1 MIFEKPGTSLKIL
14 VIAGEASGDR
24 LAARA
29 LFRLKEVA
37 ASRGKSAELFGIG
50 GRECKDLGMN
60 CLYTTDQM
68 SVVGFLEVAKRYP
81 FFRRVLKNI
90 VSLLDSK
97 RPDVIFLVDYPG
109 FNLRVA
115 KEAHKRGIR
124 VVFYVSP
131 QVWAWKA
138 SRIKDIV
145 ASVDDML
152 VIFPFEVDIYQHAG
166 LTNTCFVGHP
176 LLEIIEQERSSYSTR
191 EEFAAKFELDATK
204 EWLLAF
210 PGSRTEEVA
219 RHLEV
224 MNTAAKDFCLKKNWQ
239 AIIVQSASVP
249 TEHYGGSDD
258 PIVKTFR
265 SPEDIHQ
272 LMHHAQLGIL
282 KSGTTTLEAALMALP
297 GVICYKTSGLTYM
310 IAKRM
315 ITLKFIGLA
324 NIVLGKK
331 LYPELIQSEFTSERI
346 TERLQFVYDHRKTFT
361 EDLKEVWNILRAP
374 NESPSKRVAEIL
386 TGNA

>member
-1 MIFEKPGTSLKIL
+1 MKIL

-29 LFRLKEVA
+29 LLRFKELA
-37 ASRGKSAELFGIG
+37 ASHGSSGELFGIG
-50 GRECKDLGMN
+50 GRECRDLGMD

-68 SVVGFLEVAKRYP
+68 SVVGFLEVAKRYA

-115 KEAHKRGIR
+115 KEARRRGIR

-152 VIFPFEVDIYQHAG
+152 VIFPFEVDIYKQAG
-166 LTNTCFVGHP
+166 LTNTYFVGHP
-176 LLEIIEQERSSYSTR
+176 LLEIIGQERSSYSTR
-191 EEFAAKFELDATK
+191 EEFAAKFGLDPNK

-210 PGSRTEEVA
+210 PELAGRHCSIGIGSGRKLWKH
-219 RHLEV
+219 R
-224 MNTAAKDFCLKKNWQ
+224 
-239 AIIVQSASVP
+239 
-249 TEHYGGSDD
+249 
-258 PIVKTFR
+258 
-265 SPEDIHQ
+265 
-272 LMHHAQLGIL
+272 
-282 KSGTTTLEAALMALP
+282 KSG
-297 GVICYKTSGLTYM
+297 C
-310 IAKRM
+310 
-315 ITLKFIGLA
+315 
-324 NIVLGKK
+324 
-331 LYPELIQSEFTSERI
+331 
-346 TERLQFVYDHRKTFT
+346 
-361 EDLKEVWNILRAP
+361 
-374 NESPSKRVAEIL
+374 
-386 TGNA
+386 